1 MFDLNKIVI
10 KSIRKT
16 NDVSM
21 ASSPTLNPNIFTPI
35 NVLESLD
42 MSNEDLKVIKP

>member
-35 NVLESLD
+35 NVLESKKT
-42 MSNEDLKVIKP
+42 NTKNTYTK